1 MSIFSK
7 VIKTVFGTKF
17 NKDLKTLLPYV
28 DEINNCYAEL
38 LDLSDQEIKDKFL
51 SLKNNFHNLI
61 KKTKSKFIEEGIDN
75 ELIDDKLYILE
86 KEYLDKH
93 MVEVFA
99 IVKDVSRR
107 LCNKKYTV
115 MGQELEW
122 NMIPYD
128 VQLIGGVV
136 LHQGKIAEM
145 KTGEGKTLVS
155 TLAIVLNSLT
165 GRGLHVITV
174 NDYLAERDSQWMEI
188 LYNFLGLSV
197 GCILNQMDPLQR
209 KEMYACDITYGTN
222 SQFGFDYLRDN
233 MASSIESQV
242 QRGHAYAIVD
252 EVDSVLIDE
261 ARTPLIIS
269 GQIESQ
275 RDEQYT
281 EWKSTVESL
290 IKKQKNHL
298 NSMLDDVEELLE
310 KDKTEAGKIM
320 LLAQRGSPKIKKL
333 LKFYQQ
339 SGIKQLIG
347 QVESEYIR
355 EKKIQELDEELYFSI
370 DEKSNV
376 IDLSDKGR
384 EFLSPDHPEHFII
397 PDLGES
403 FHAIEKKYSDSNE
416 IALEK
421 EKIQV
426 LHSERSER
434 IHAINQLL
442 RAYSLFEQ
450 DVEYIVQDGKI
461 LIVDQHTG
469 RVMHGRQFSDGM
481 HQAIEAKENVAIQRE
496 TQTVATITIQNYF
509 RMYEKLSGMTG
520 TALTES
526 VEFMQIY
533 KLEVVEIPTNQPIQ
547 RIDHEDLIYKT
558 RQEKYKAIID
568 KIGELYAKGQP
579 ILVGTTSVE
588 ESEVLA
594 KMLKSTKLPHNV
606 LNAKQHQREAEIVTR
621 AGLKNSIT
629 ISTNMAGRG
638 TDIKLGEGVL
648 DLGGLFILGTGRHE
662 SRRIDLQL
670 RGRAGRQGDGGDS
683 EFYLSLEDNL
693 MRLFGSDR
701 ISKVMDTLGIQ
712 EGEVIT
718 HSMITKS
725 IERAQKKIA
734 AMNFASRKNIIEY
747 DDVMNYQREVVYNR
761 RNFSLHE
768 EDISIELNHI
778 LKEYIDDLIEEHCS
792 DSDSN
797 SWDFQSFKTEI
808 LNIFSLE
815 LKDDIQNTS
824 KNSLRDTI
832 IKGTSEIISFKK
844 DNVNEKLFDHFQR
857 FIILRTIDK
866 EWQDHLY
873 MMDQLREGISL
884 RAYGQ
889 KNPLVEYKHEGFA
902 MFESMMKS
910 TNAETLKRI
919 FRTDISNLSNS
930 TPMKH
935 TAQPKNIQTKSDS
948 NILANINTPQSESS
962 SSSAPPDFLAK
973 PNAPMAPN
981 QKRQPVIVDKKI
993 GRNDK
998 VTIQKGTETKTIK
1011 YKKAEQFI
1019 NDGWQIINPS

>member
-1 MSIFSK
+1 MSIFTK
-7 VIKTVFGTKF
+7 VIKSIFGTKSG
-17 NKDLKTLLPYV
+17 KDLKSLQPYV
-28 DEINNCYAEL
+28 EQINAKYEGL
-38 LDLSDQEIKDKFL
+38 IDLSDQDIKDKFL
-51 SLKNNFHNLI
+51 SIRNNFNDLI
-61 KKTKSKFIEEGIDN
+61 SASKSEFQKQGIDN
-75 ELIDDKLYILE
+75 EKIDDKLYLLE
-86 KEYLDKH
+86 KEYLDNN

-99 IVKDVSRR
+99 IVKDASRR
-107 LCNKKYTV
+107 LCNKKYMV
-115 MGQELEW
+115 MDQEVEW

-136 LHQGKIAEM
+136 LHQGKITEM

-155 TLAIVLNSLT
+155 TLAIVLNALT

-174 NDYLAERDSQWMEI
+174 NDYLAERDSQWMGV

-197 GCILNQMDPLQR
+197 GCILNQMNPLQR

-233 MASSIESQV
+233 MASHIDNQV

-281 EWKSTVESL
+281 DWRGPVESL
-290 IKKQKNHL
+290 IRKQKNSL
-298 NSMLDDVEELLE
+298 NTMLSDVEDLL
-310 KDKTEAGKIM
+310 KTDKLEAGRIM
-320 LLAQRGSPKIKKL
+320 LLAQRGAPKLEKL

-355 EKKIQELDEELYFSI
+355 EKKLHELDEELYFSI

-384 EFLSPDHPEHFII
+384 EFLSPDNPEHFVI

-403 FHAIEKKYSDSNE
+403 FHRIEKENTDSKKV
-416 IALEK
+416 ALEK
-421 EKIQV
+421 EKIQA

-442 RAYSLFEQ
+442 RAYSLFEK

-526 VEFMQIY
+526 TEFMQIY
-533 KLEVVEIPTNQPIQ
+533 KLDVVEIPTNRDIQ

-558 RQEKYKAIID
+558 KKEKYKAIID
-568 KIGELYAKGQP
+568 KISELYTKGQP
-579 ILVGTTSVE
+579 VLVGTTSVE

-594 KMLKSTKLPHNV
+594 KMLKLAKLPHNV

-638 TDIKLGEGVL
+638 TDIKLGDGVL

-670 RGRAGRQGDGGDS
+670 RGRAGRQGDRGDS

-701 ISKVMDTLGIQ
+701 ISKVMDTLGIK

-725 IERAQKKIA
+725 IERAQKKIE
-734 AMNFASRKNIIEY
+734 AMNFSSRKNIIEY

-761 RNFSLHE
+761 RNFSLHAD
-768 EDISIELNHI
+768 DISIELNHI
-778 LKEYIDDLIEEHCS
+778 VEEYIDDLIDEYCN
-792 DSDSN
+792 DNNVSN
-797 SWDFQSFKTEI
+797 WNFKSLKNEI
-808 LNIFSLE
+808 LNTFSLD
-815 LKDDIQNTS
+815 LKDIES
-824 KNSLRDTI
+824 FNSLVSLKDAI
-832 IKGTSEIISFKK
+832 IGGTSQIISFKK
-844 DNVNEKLFDHFQR
+844 ENIDAELFDHFQR
-857 FIILRTIDK
+857 FIILKTIDK

-873 MMDQLREGISL
+873 MMDQLREGIGL

-919 FRTDISNLSNS
+919 FRTDISSLSNS
-930 TPMKH
+930 TPMSH
-935 TAQPKNIQTKSDS
+935 SSQPKNIQTKSDS
-948 NILANINTPQSESS
+948 NILASINAPQSESS
-962 SSSAPPDFLAK
+962 TPPPPDFLNN
-973 PNAPMAPN
+973 PSSSS
-981 QKRQPVIVDKKI
+981 QRRRKREPITTDKKI

-998 VTIQKGTETKTIK
+998 VTIQKGSETKTIK
-1011 YKKAEQFI
+1011 YKKAQSFI
-1019 NDGWQIINPS
+1019 NDGWHIID

>member
-7 VIKTVFGTKF
+7 VIKTVFGTKSD
-17 NKDLKTLLPYV
+17 KDLKVLQPYV
-28 DEINNCYAEL
+28 EEINKCYSEL
-38 LDLSDQEIKDKFL
+38 SSLSDQEIKDKFL
-51 SLKNNFHNLI
+51 ALKQSFHDLI
-61 KKTKSKFIEEGIDN
+61 NTSKSEFIEQKINSD
-75 ELIDDKLYILE
+75 LIDDKLYVLE
-86 KEYLDKH
+86 KEYLDDY

-107 LCNKKYTV
+107 LCNKKYMV
-115 MGQELEW
+115 MEQEIEW

-128 VQLIGGVV
+128 VQLIGGIV
-136 LHQGKIAEM
+136 LHKGKIAEM

-155 TLAIVLNSLT
+155 TLAIVLNALT

-174 NDYLAERDSQWMEI
+174 NDYLAERDSQWMGL

-197 GCILNQMDPLQR
+197 GCILNQMDPQKR

-233 MASSIESQV
+233 MASSVETQV

-281 EWKSTVESL
+281 EWKSMIENL
-290 IKKQKNHL
+290 IKKQRNNL
-298 NSMLDDVEELLE
+298 NSMLSDVDDLLE
-310 KDKTEAGKIM
+310 KDKKEAGKIM
-320 LLAQRGSPKIKKL
+320 LLAQRGAPKLKKL
-333 LKFYQQ
+333 LKLYQQ
-339 SGIKQLIG
+339 QGIKQLIG

-355 EKKIQELDEELYFSI
+355 EKTLNDLDEELYFSI

-384 EFLSPDHPEHFII
+384 EFLSPSNPEHFII

-403 FHAIEKKYSDSNE
+403 FHGIESKHSDSNKV
-416 IALEK
+416 ALEK
-421 EKIQV
+421 EKIQA

-442 RAYSLFEQ
+442 RAYSLFEK
-450 DVEYIVQDGKI
+450 DVEYIVQDGKV

-533 KLEVVEIPTNQPIQ
+533 KLDVIEIPTNQSIE

-558 RQEKYKAIID
+558 RKEKYIAIID
-568 KIGELYAKGQP
+568 KIKELYAKGQP
-579 ILVGTTSVE
+579 VLVGTTSVE

-594 KMLKSTKLPHNV
+594 KMLKVTKLPHNV

-670 RGRAGRQGDGGDS
+670 RGRAGRQGDRGDS

-701 ISKVMDTLGIQ
+701 ISKVMDTLGIK

-718 HSMITKS
+718 HPMITKS
-725 IERAQKKIA
+725 IERAQKKIE

-778 LKEYIDDLIEEHCS
+778 IEEYVDDLIEEYCG
-792 DSDSN
+792 DNNIDN
-797 SWDFQSFKTEI
+797 WNFDTFKSEI
-808 LNIFSLE
+808 LNTFSLE
-815 LKDDIQNTS
+815 LKNSDQISNTS
-824 KNSLRDTI
+824 MLRDTI
-832 IKGTSEIISFKK
+832 MKGASQIISFKK
-844 DNVNEKLFDHFQR
+844 DNVNEELFDHFQR

-873 MMDQLREGISL
+873 MMDQLREGIGL

-902 MFESMMKS
+902 MFETMMKS
-910 TNAETLKRI
+910 TNTETLKRI
-919 FRTDISNLSNS
+919 FRTDISSLSQS
-930 TPMKH
+930 TPMTHKS
-935 TAQPKNIQTKSDS
+935 QPKNIQTKSDS
-948 NILANINTPQSESS
+948 NILANINTPPSESS
-962 SSSAPPDFLAK
+962 ASPPPDFLNK
-973 PNAPMAPN
+973 PNVPMAPN
-981 QKRQPVIVDKKI
+981 QKRQPVVVDKKI

-998 VTIQKGTETKTIK
+998 VTIQKGAETKTIK

-1019 NDGWQIINPS
+1019 NDGWQIIDPS

>member
-1 MSIFSK
+1 MSIFLK
-7 VIKTVFGTKF
+7 VIKTVFGSKSD
-17 NKDLKTLLPYV
+17 KDLKALEPYV
-28 DEINNCYAEL
+28 EEINKNYASL
-38 LDLSDQEIKDKFL
+38 SNLSDEEIKNKFIGL
-51 SLKNNFHNLI
+51 RSNFHNLI
-61 KKTKSKFIEEGIDN
+61 NQNKSDFKKQNIDDD
-75 ELIDDKLYILE
+75 LIDDKLYKLE
-86 KEYLDKH
+86 KEYLDDH

-107 LCNKKYTV
+107 LCNKKYNV
-115 MGQELEW
+115 MNQEVEW
-122 NMIPYD
+122 NMVPYD
-128 VQLIGGVV
+128 VQLIGGIV

-155 TLAIVLNSLT
+155 TLAIVLNALT

-174 NDYLAERDSQWMEI
+174 NDYLAERDSQWMGI
-188 LYNFLGLSV
+188 LYEFLGLSV
-197 GCILNQMDPLQR
+197 GCILNQMDFEKR

-233 MASSIESQV
+233 MASSADNQV
-242 QRGHAYAIVD
+242 QRSHAYAIVD

-281 EWKSTVESL
+281 QWKSLVENL
-290 IKKQKNHL
+290 IKKQRNHL
-298 NSMLDDVEELLE
+298 NSLLSNVDELL
-310 KDKTEAGKIM
+310 KDDKKKAGKIM
-320 LLAQRGSPKIKKL
+320 LLAQRGTPKLKKL
-333 LKFYQQ
+333 LKLYQQ
-339 SGIKQLIG
+339 QGMRQLIG
-347 QVESEYIR
+347 QVESDYIR
-355 EKKIQELDEELYFSI
+355 EKKLHELDEELYFSI

-384 EFLSPDHPEHFII
+384 EFLSPNNPENFII
-397 PDLGES
+397 PDLGEA
-403 FHAIEKKYSDSNE
+403 FHKIDSKSLDSKG

-421 EKIQV
+421 EKIQA

-442 RAYSLFEQ
+442 RAYSLFEK
-450 DVEYIVQDGKI
+450 DIEYIVQDGKV

-481 HQAIEAKENVAIQRE
+481 HQAIEAKESVAIQRE

-526 VEFMQIY
+526 AEFMQIY
-533 KLEVVEIPTNQPIQ
+533 KLDVVEIPTNRPIQ
-547 RIDHEDLIYKT
+547 RIDREDLIYKT
-558 RQEKYKAIID
+558 KKEKYRAIID
-568 KIGELYAKGQP
+568 KIGELYNKGQP
-579 ILVGTTSVE
+579 VLVGTTSVE

-594 KMLKSTKLPHNV
+594 KMLKLTKLPHNV

-621 AGLKNSIT
+621 AGLTNSIT

-670 RGRAGRQGDGGDS
+670 RGRAGRQGDKGGS

-701 ISKVMDTLGIQ
+701 ISKVMDTLGIK

-725 IERAQKKIA
+725 IERAQKKIE
-734 AMNFASRKNIIEY
+734 AMNFSSRKNIIEY

-768 EDISIELNHI
+768 KNISIELNNI
-778 LKEYIDDLIEEHCS
+778 IEEYVDDIIEEYCS
-792 DSDSN
+792 DNNSDN
-797 SWDFQSFKTEI
+797 WNFESFKSEI
-808 LNIFSLE
+808 LNTFSLD
-815 LKDDIQNTS
+815 LKEASDFNS
-824 KNSLRDTI
+824 KSMLRSTI
-832 IKGTSEIISFKK
+832 ISGTSQIISFKK
-844 DNVNEKLFDHFQR
+844 DNVDEGLFDHFQR
-857 FIILRTIDK
+857 FIILKTIDK

-873 MMDQLREGISL
+873 MMDQLREGIGL

-902 MFESMMKS
+902 MFESMMKG

-919 FRTDISNLSNS
+919 FRTDISSLSQS
-930 TPMKH
+930 TPMTH
-935 TAQPKNIQTKSDS
+935 RAQPKNIQTRSNS
-948 NILANINTPQSESS
+948 NILADINSSPHQSS
-962 SSSAPPDFLAK
+962 STPPPSFLGNSGRPRL
-973 PNAPMAPN
+973 PNK
-981 QKRQPVIVDKKI
+981 KREPIVVDKKI

-998 VTIQKGTETKTIK
+998 VTIKKGSDTKTIK
-1011 YKKAEQFI
+1011 YKKAEQFV
-1019 NDGWQIINPS
+1019 NDGWQIID

>member
-7 VIKTVFGTKF
+7 VIGKVFGNKAD
-17 NKDLKTLLPYV
+17 KDLKVLSPYV
-28 DEINNCYAEL
+28 EQINTEYESLNS
-38 LDLSDQEIKDKFL
+38 LSDKDLKDKFL
-51 SLKNNFHNLI
+51 KIKSDFSELI
-61 KKTKSKFIEEGIDN
+61 KVNKTKLHEQDLDSEDIDN
-75 ELIDDKLYILE
+75 KLYELE
-86 KEYLDKH
+86 KKFLDDC
-93 MVEVFA
+93 MIDVFA
-99 IVKDVSRR
+99 IVKDACRR
-107 LCNKKYTV
+107 LCKEKYMV
-115 MGQELEW
+115 MGQEVEW

-155 TLAIVLNSLT
+155 TLAIILNAIT

-174 NDYLAERDSQWMEI
+174 NDYLAERDSQWMGI

-197 GCILNQMDPLQR
+197 GCILNQMDSQTR
-209 KEMYACDITYGTN
+209 KQMYHKDITYGTN

-233 MASSIESQV
+233 MAANVENQV
-242 QRGHAYAIVD
+242 QRGHAFAIVD

-275 RDEQYT
+275 KNEQYT
-281 EWKSTVESL
+281 QWRSSIEGL
-290 IKKQKNHL
+290 IRKQKSHVNNL
-298 NSMLDDVEELLE
+298 LSDVEELLE
-310 KDKTEAGKIM
+310 SDKKEAGKRM
-320 LLAQRGSPKIKKL
+320 LLAQRGVPKNKKL
-333 LKFYQQ
+333 LALYQKQ
-339 SGIKQLIG
+339 GIKQLIG

-355 EKKIQELDEELYFSI
+355 EKKLHELDEELYFSI
-370 DEKSNV
+370 DEKSNI
-376 IDLSDKGR
+376 IDLSDQGR
-384 EFLSPDHPEHFII
+384 EFLSPLEPENFVI
-397 PDLGES
+397 PDLGEA
-403 FHAIEKKYSDSNE
+403 FHNIEVKTSDKNK

-421 EKIQV
+421 EKIQA
-426 LHSERSER
+426 LHSERSEK

-442 RAYSLFEQ
+442 RAYSLFEK
-450 DVEYIVQDGKI
+450 DVEYIVQEGKV

-520 TALTES
+520 TALTEAP
-526 VEFMQIY
+526 EFMQIY
-533 KLEVVEIPTNQPIQ
+533 SLDVVEIPTNQSIQ

-558 RQEKYKAIID
+558 RKEKYKSIID
-568 KIGELYAKGQP
+568 KIYELYNKGQP

-588 ESEVLA
+588 ESETLS
-594 KMLKSTKLPHNV
+594 KMLKAAKLPHNV
-606 LNAKQHQREAEIVTR
+606 LNAKQHQREAEIVAR

-638 TDIKLGEGVL
+638 TDIKLGEGVK

-670 RGRAGRQGDGGDS
+670 RGRAGRQGDKGDS
-683 EFYLSLEDNL
+683 MFYLSLEDDL

-701 ISKVMDTLGIQ
+701 IAKVMDTLGIQ

-725 IERAQKKIA
+725 IERAQKKIE

-747 DDVMNYQREVVYNR
+747 DDVMNYQRDVVYNR

-768 EDISIELNHI
+768 KDISIELNQIIDEH
-778 LKEYIDDLIEEHCS
+778 IDDTIDEFCGS
-792 DSDSN
+792 SN
-797 SWDFQSFKTEI
+797 IDGWDLESLKNEI
-808 LNIFSLE
+808 LNIYSLDIE
-815 LKDDIQNTS
+815 INSLIENKNQLKNMLIEGTS
-824 KNSLRDTI
+824 KI
-832 IKGTSEIISFKK
+832 IEFKK
-844 DNVNEKLFDHFQR
+844 ENFDEKMLDQFQR
-857 FIILRTIDK
+857 FIILRTIDR

-873 MMDQLREGISL
+873 MMDQLREGIGL

-910 TNAETLKRI
+910 TNTETLKRI
-919 FRTDISNLSNS
+919 FRTDLSS
-930 TPMKH
+930 LGQGAMHH
-935 TAQPKNIQTKSDS
+935 TQQAKNIQTKKDQ
-948 NILANINTPQSESS
+948 NILA
-962 SSSAPPDFLAK
+962 AL
-973 PNAPMAPN
+973 NAPKSASPPQQQGVPPFMNQNKPIAPN
-981 QKRQPVIVDKKI
+981 QKQQPVIVDKKI

-998 VTIQKGTETKTIK
+998 IIIKKGSETRTIK
-1011 YKKAEQFI
+1011 FKKAEPLLKE
-1019 NDGWQIINPS
+1019 GWQIIES

>member
-7 VIKTVFGTKF
+7 VIKTVFGTKSS
-17 NKDLKTLLPYV
+17 KDLKALYPYV
-28 DEINNCYAEL
+28 EEINNCYSK
-38 LDLSDQEIKDKFL
+38 LDKLSDKEIKDKFL
-51 SLKNNFHNLI
+51 SIKNNFHELI
-61 KKTKSKFIEEGIDN
+61 KNKKN
-75 ELIDDKLYILE
+75 EFVDQQLNSDLIDDKLYEIE
-86 KEYLDKH
+86 KEYLDDN
-93 MVEVFA
+93 MAEVFA
-99 IVKDVSRR
+99 IVKDASRR

-115 MGQELEW
+115 MGQEIEW

-155 TLAIVLNSLT
+155 TLAIVLNALT

-174 NDYLAERDSQWMEI
+174 NDYLAERDSQWMGI
-188 LYNFLGLSV
+188 LYDFLGLSV
-197 GCILNQMDPLQR
+197 GCILNQMNPQER
-209 KEMYACDITYGTN
+209 KEKYLCDITYGTN

-233 MASSIESQV
+233 MASHKDNQV

-281 EWKSTVESL
+281 TWKTTVESL
-290 IKKQKNHL
+290 IRQQRNYI
-298 NSMLDDVEELLE
+298 NDMLSNIDDLIESNRM
-310 KDKTEAGKIM
+310 EAGKIM
-320 LLAQRGSPKIKKL
+320 LLAQRGTPKNKKL
-333 LKFYQQ
+333 LKLYQV

-355 EKKIQELDEELYFSI
+355 EKKLHELDEELYFSI

-384 EFLSPDHPEHFII
+384 EFLSPENPENFII
-397 PDLGES
+397 PELGET
-403 FHAIEKKYSDSNE
+403 FHEIEKKYSDSNKV
-416 IALEK
+416 ALEK
-421 EKIQV
+421 EKIQA

-442 RAYSLFEQ
+442 RAYSLFEK
-450 DVEYIVQDGKI
+450 DIEYIVQDSKV

-481 HQAIEAKENVAIQRE
+481 HQAIEAKENVTIQRE

-526 VEFMQIY
+526 SEFMQIY
-533 KLEVVEIPTNQPIQ
+533 KLDVVEIPTNQNIQ

-558 RQEKYKAIID
+558 KKEKYKAIIN
-568 KIGELYAKGQP
+568 KIIELYQTGQP
-579 ILVGTTSVE
+579 VLVGTTSVE

-638 TDIKLGEGVL
+638 TDIKLGDGVL

-670 RGRAGRQGDGGDS
+670 RGRAGRQGDKGDS

-701 ISKVMDTLGIQ
+701 ISKVMDTLGIK

-725 IERAQKKIA
+725 IERAQKKIE

-761 RNFSLHE
+761 RNFSLHA
-768 EDISIELNHI
+768 EDISIEINNI
-778 LKEYIDDLIEEHCS
+778 IEEYVDDLIDEHCGDNNS
-792 DSDSN
+792 DN
-797 SWDFQSFKTEI
+797 WSFDLFKSEI
-808 LNIFSLE
+808 LNTFSLDLNDNDKIDNSQA
-815 LKDDIQNTS
+815 LKKGIMDGTS
-824 KNSLRDTI
+824 K
-832 IKGTSEIISFKK
+832 IISFKK
-844 DNVNEKLFDHFQR
+844 DNVDPELFDHFQR

-873 MMDQLREGISL
+873 MMDQLREGIGL

-902 MFESMMKS
+902 MFEAMMKA
-910 TNAETLKRI
+910 TNTETLKRI
-919 FRTDISNLSNS
+919 FRTDISNLSKSNS
-930 TPMKH
+930 MSH
-935 TAQPKNIQTKSDS
+935 SSQPTNMQTKKDS
-948 NILANINTPQSESS
+948 NILKNINNPNVESS
-962 SSSAPPDFLAK
+962 ASAPPSFLG
-973 PNAPMAPN
+973 NTSNSISRN
-981 QKRQPVIVDKKI
+981 QKREPIVTDKKI

-998 VTIQKGTETKTIK
+998 VTIQKGSEQKVIK
-1011 YKKAEQFI
+1011 YKKANQFI
-1019 NDGWQIINPS
+1019 NDGWHLVD

>member
-1 MSIFSK
+1 MSILTK
-7 VIKTVFGTKF
+7 VIKTVFGTKSD
-17 NKDLKTLLPYV
+17 KDLKVLQPYV
-28 DEINNCYAEL
+28 EEINKCYSGL
-38 LDLSDQEIKDKFL
+38 SSLSDQEIKDKFL
-51 SLKNNFHNLI
+51 ALKQNFHDLI
-61 KKTKSKFIEEGIDN
+61 NTSKSEFIEQKINSD
-75 ELIDDKLYILE
+75 LIDDKLYALE
-86 KEYLDKH
+86 KEYLDDY

-107 LCNKKYTV
+107 LCNKKYMV
-115 MGQELEW
+115 MEQEIEW

-128 VQLIGGVV
+128 VQLIGGIV
-136 LHQGKIAEM
+136 LHKGKIAEM

-155 TLAIVLNSLT
+155 TLAIVLNALT

-174 NDYLAERDSQWMEI
+174 NDYLAERDSQWMGL

-197 GCILNQMDPLQR
+197 GCILNQMDPQKR

-233 MASSIESQV
+233 MASSIENQV

-281 EWKSTVESL
+281 EWKSMIENL
-290 IKKQKNHL
+290 IKKQRNSL
-298 NSMLDDVEELLE
+298 NSMLSDVDDLLE
-310 KDKTEAGKIM
+310 KDKKEAGRIM
-320 LLAQRGSPKIKKL
+320 LLAQRGAPKLKKL
-333 LKFYQQ
+333 LKLYQQ
-339 SGIKQLIG
+339 QGIKQLIG

-355 EKKIQELDEELYFSI
+355 EKTLNDLDEELYFSI

-384 EFLSPDHPEHFII
+384 EFLSPSNPEHFII
-397 PDLGES
+397 PDLGEA
-403 FHAIEKKYSDSNE
+403 FHGIEDKHSDSNKV
-416 IALEK
+416 ALEK
-421 EKIQV
+421 EKIQA

-442 RAYSLFEQ
+442 RAYSLFEK
-450 DVEYIVQDGKI
+450 DVEYIVQDGKV

-533 KLEVVEIPTNQPIQ
+533 KLDVVEIPTNQSIG

-558 RQEKYKAIID
+558 RKEKYIAIID
-568 KIGELYAKGQP
+568 KIKELYAKGQP
-579 ILVGTTSVE
+579 VLVGTTSVE

-594 KMLKSTKLPHNV
+594 KMLKVTKLPHNV

-670 RGRAGRQGDGGDS
+670 RGRAGRQGDRGDS

-701 ISKVMDTLGIQ
+701 ISKVMDTLGIK

-718 HSMITKS
+718 HPMITKS
-725 IERAQKKIA
+725 IERAQKKIE

-778 LKEYIDDLIEEHCS
+778 IEEYVDDLIEEYCS
-792 DSDSN
+792 DNNPDN
-797 SWDFQSFKTEI
+797 WNFDTFKSEI
-808 LNIFSLE
+808 LNTFSLE
-815 LKDDIQNTS
+815 LKNSSQISNTGM
-824 KNSLRDTI
+824 LRDTI
-832 IKGTSEIISFKK
+832 MKGASQIISFKK
-844 DNVNEKLFDHFQR
+844 DNVNEELFDHFQR

-873 MMDQLREGISL
+873 MMDQLREGIGL

-902 MFESMMKS
+902 MFETMMKS
-910 TNAETLKRI
+910 TNTETLKRI
-919 FRTDISNLSNS
+919 FRTDISSLSQS
-930 TPMKH
+930 TSMTH
-935 TAQPKNIQTKSDS
+935 SSQPKNIQTKSDS
-948 NILANINTPQSESS
+948 NILANINTPPSGSS
-962 SSSAPPDFLAK
+962 ASAPPDFLAK
-973 PNAPMAPN
+973 PSAPMAPN
-981 QKRQPVIVDKKI
+981 QKRQPVVVERKI

-998 VTIQKGTETKTIK
+998 VTIQKGSETKTLK

-1019 NDGWQIINPS
+1019 NDGWQIIDPS

>member
-7 VIKTVFGTKF
+7 VIKSVFGTKSS
-17 NKDLKTLLPYV
+17 KDLKLLYPYV
-28 DEINNCYAEL
+28 EKINSAYEALNS
-38 LDLSDQEIKDKFL
+38 LSDEELKNRFVAI
-51 SLKNNFHNLI
+51 KNNFHNLI
-61 KKTKSKFIEEGIDN
+61 ESKKEEFTKDGINN
-75 ELIDDKLYILE
+75 EIIDDNLYEIE
-86 KEYLDKH
+86 KEYLNDN

-107 LCNKKYTV
+107 LCNKKYNV
-115 MGQELEW
+115 MGQEIEW

-128 VQLIGGVV
+128 VQLIGGIV

-155 TLAIVLNSLT
+155 TLAIVLNALT

-174 NDYLAERDSQWMEI
+174 NDYLAERDSQWMGI

-197 GCILNQMDPLQR
+197 GCILNQMDPIKKR
-209 KEMYACDITYGTN
+209 EMYQCDITYGTN

-233 MASSIESQV
+233 MANTADHQV

-269 GQIESQ
+269 GQVESQ

-281 EWKSTVESL
+281 TWKSTVESL
-290 IKKQKNHL
+290 IKQQRNYI
-298 NSMLDDVEELLE
+298 NDMLSNIDNLLE
-310 KDKTEAGKIM
+310 DDRNEAGKIM
-320 LLAQRGSPKIKKL
+320 LLAQRGTPKNRKL
-333 LKFYQQ
+333 LKLYQQ
-339 SGIKQLIG
+339 QGMKQLIN

-355 EKKIQELDEELYFSI
+355 EKKLHELDEELYFSI
-370 DEKSNV
+370 DEKSNI

-384 EFLSPDHPEHFII
+384 EYLSPENPENFVI
-397 PDLGES
+397 PDLGET
-403 FHAIEKKYSDSNE
+403 FHSIEKKLSDKNQ

-421 EKIQV
+421 EKVQAV
-426 LHSERSER
+426 HSERSER

-442 RAYSLFEQ
+442 RAYSLFEK
-450 DVEYIVQDGKI
+450 DNEYIVQDGKV

-481 HQAIEAKENVAIQRE
+481 HQAIEAKENVTIQRE

-526 VEFMQIY
+526 AEFMQIY
-533 KLEVVEIPTNQPIQ
+533 KLDVVEIPTNQGIQ

-558 RQEKYKAIID
+558 KKEKYQAIIS
-568 KIGELYAKGQP
+568 KIKELYQKGQP
-579 ILVGTTSVE
+579 VLVGTTSVE

-594 KMLKSTKLPHNV
+594 KLLKSTKLPHNV
-606 LNAKQHQREAEIVTR
+606 LNAKQHQREAEIVAR

-638 TDIKLGEGVL
+638 TDIKLGDGVL

-670 RGRAGRQGDGGDS
+670 RGRAGRQGDKGDS

-693 MRLFGSDR
+693 MRLFGSER
-701 ISKVMDTLGIQ
+701 ISKVMDTLGIK

-725 IERAQKKIA
+725 IERAQKKIE

-761 RNFSLHE
+761 RNFSLHAK
-768 EDISIELNHI
+768 DISLEVNNIIE
-778 LKEYIDDLIEEHCS
+778 EYVDDLIDDFCG
-792 DSDSN
+792 DNN
-797 SWDFQSFKTEI
+797 SFNWDFKSLSDEI
-808 LNIFSLE
+808 LNTFSLDIKE
-815 LKDDIQNTS
+815 AMQITDSKILKKFIIDGTS
-824 KNSLRDTI
+824 K
-832 IKGTSEIISFKK
+832 IISFKK
-844 DNVNEKLFDHFQR
+844 DNIESELFDHFQR
-857 FIILRTIDK
+857 FIVLKTIDK

-873 MMDQLREGISL
+873 MMDQLREGIGL

-889 KNPLVEYKHEGFA
+889 KNPLIEYKHEGFA

-910 TNAETLKRI
+910 TNTETLKRI
-919 FRTDISNLSNS
+919 FRTDISSLSSS
-930 TPMKH
+930 TTMRH
-935 TAQPKNIQTKSDS
+935 SNQPRNMQTKADS
-948 NILANINTPQSESS
+948 NILGSINKPQSQSS
-962 SSSAPPDFLAK
+962 SSTNIPSFL
-973 PNAPMAPN
+973 NNN
-981 QKRQPVIVDKKI
+981 QRAVPSRNKKNEPIVTDKKI

-998 VTIQKGTETKTIK
+998 ITISKGSLKKTIK
-1011 YKKAEQFI
+1011 FKKVDQFI
-1019 NDGWQIINPS
+1019 NDGWQIID